1 MEPAAGN
8 LPSGRPRATVSGMIH
23 ASLDDF
29 LARGRSHLAR
39 GPVALIFAEDQAE
52 VASTLDHHLARGFR
66 SVVLLAPVWVLEGT
80 GVPAEVVQVAHDVRV
95 APGGLAA
102 ATSRAL
108 AAAEPGTWIYAGYNA
123 EYLFYPF
130 CETRTVGEMLA
141 FHAEERRMSLP
152 CVTVDLYPDD
162 LDRAPG
168 GVSLSRAWL
177 DSAGYYSLPARDPAN
192 GWAPLDRQEE
202 IHGGMRWRMEAH
214 IPWDRRRLDRI
225 ALVRADRGLS
235 LTPDWRVAG
244 DPERNTLNCPWHR
257 NLTGAVASF
266 RVAKALAT
274 NPASRDH
281 IAGFMGPMSVRFDWS
296 SRQLLDL
303 GFMEPGQWF

>member
-1 MEPAAGN
+1 MTYG
-8 LPSGRPRATVSGMIH
+8 
-23 ASLDDF
+23 SLDDF
-29 LARGRSHLAR
+29 LGRGRATLAR
-39 GPVALIFAEDQAE
+39 GPVALIGAEDLAE

-66 SVVLLAPVWVLEGT
+66 SVVLLAPAWVQEGT
-80 GVPAEVVQVAHDVRV
+80 EVPDGVVQVIHDVRT
-95 APGGLAA
+95 APGGLAGA
-102 ATSRAL
+102 VSRAL
-108 AAAEPGTWIYAGYNA
+108 AAAEPGTWVYAGYNA
-123 EYLFYPF
+123 EYLFYPC

-141 FHAEERRMSLP
+141 FHAEERRMGLP

-162 LDRAPG
+162 LDRAPD
-168 GVSLSRAWL
+168 GVARANAWL
-177 DSAGYYSLPARDPAN
+177 DGAGYYSLPEKDPAN
-192 GWAPLDRQEE
+192 GWAPLDRQVE
-202 IHGGMRWRMEAH
+202 IHGGLRWRMEPH
-214 IPWDRRRLDRI
+214 IPWERRRLDRI

-244 DPERNTLNCPWHR
+244 DAERNTLNCPWHR

-274 NPASRDH
+274 NPASRDR

-296 SRQLLDL
+296 SQQLLDL